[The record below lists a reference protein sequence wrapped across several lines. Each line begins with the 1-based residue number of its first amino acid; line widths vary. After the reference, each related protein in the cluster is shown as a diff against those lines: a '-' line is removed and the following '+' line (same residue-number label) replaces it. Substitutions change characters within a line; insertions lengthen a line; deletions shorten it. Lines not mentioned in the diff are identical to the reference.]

1 MSVIFVLLKKLK
13 HIKLLYIWLSP
24 KTFKKTKPTMMN
36 KLELYVK
43 AAQSAKIG
51 IWTLNIKTNEV
62 FWDAVTKNILEVPE
76 DFDPVNGSGVNFY
89 TEGESRD
96 KIKRL
101 IGNAISDGISFEDK
115 FQITTGKNSLKYIEC
130 VCKVQIID
138 GIPTQLLGTF
148 QDITKEQNLINDLQL
163 SVEKFSSIF
172 SSANDAIFIIDTS
185 NGIITDYN
193 PRAVELTGYNST
205 ELKGL
210 HNSELFPLENRKQV
224 RFFLN
229 YNLIKDDYVVNE
241 TSIINKSGKL
251 IPVEIAFGKKFKVN
265 QITYLVCFFRDISER
280 KNVEQNL
287 NMLSLA
293 ASETTDTIV
302 IANPNGEA
310 IWANNA
316 YLNLTGLSLE
326 EVIGQKPGY
335 LSKGP
340 ETDVEATNR
349 MRKAIQEKESIKITI
364 LNYNKKKE
372 KYWFELNITTIFD
385 AQNNFVNFIGVGRDV
400 TLRIEKEMELKH
412 LLEVTSQQNNKLYN
426 FAHIISHNIRSHTS
440 NLEMVVDVIENTDD
454 ITEKL
459 SYFDLFKEATEK
471 LSETIEY
478 LNEIITIQ
486 QKTNIEKTK
495 IRLKDEIEKTKIAL
509 SLVIKQSQITITH
522 TIPEDLTVYAVPAY
536 LDSILLNLFTN
547 AIKYKSP
554 KRKAFLEIGYEVN
567 ESYTIIS
574 FKDNGLGL
582 NLKKN
587 GHKIFGMY
595 KTFHGNEDAKGI
607 GLYITKNQLEA
618 MDGKIEIESELNHG
632 STFKI
637 YLNEK

>member
-1 MSVIFVLLKKLK
+1 MTNK
-13 HIKLLYIWLSP
+13 HDIYI
-24 KTFKKTKPTMMN
+24 N
-36 KLELYVK
+36 
-43 AAQSAKIG
+43 AAETARIG
-51 IWTLNIKTNEV
+51 IWEVNIETNQV
-62 FWDAVTKNILEVPE
+62 YWDIVTKSILEVPE
-76 DFDPVNGSGVNFY
+76 NFIPY
-89 TEGESRD
+89 KGYANNFFPEGAIRD
-96 KIKRL
+96 RYQMLMKRAKEEGL
-101 IGNAISDGISFEDK
+101 SFEEK
-115 FQITTGKNSLKYIEC
+115 FQIITAKNNTKYVEC
-130 VCKVQIID
+130 ICWVEFAD
-138 GIPTQLLGTF
+138 NTATRLFGSF
-148 QDITKEQNLINDLQL
+148 QDITKEQNLINELQL
-163 SVEKFSSIF
+163 NVEKFSSIF

-316 YLNLTGLSLE
+316 YLDLTGLSLE

-340 ETDVEATNR
+340 ETDLQATSK
-349 MRKAIQEKESIKITI
+349 MRKAIQNKESIKITI
-364 LNYNKKKE
+364 LNYNKRKE
-372 KYWFELNITTIFD
+372 KYWFELNITTIYD

-400 TLRIEKEMELKH
+400 TLRIEKEMELQR
-412 LLEVTSQQNNKLYN
+412 LLDVTSQQNNKLYN

-440 NLEMVVDVIENTDD
+440 NLTMVVDLIENTES
-454 ITEKL
+454 TPEKI
-459 SYFDLFKEATEK
+459 SYFELFKEGTEK

-486 QKTNIEKTK
+486 QKTNIEKSK

-522 TIPEDLTVYAVPAY
+522 TIPDDLTVYAVPAY

-618 MDGKIEIESELNHG
+618 MDGKIEIESELDHG